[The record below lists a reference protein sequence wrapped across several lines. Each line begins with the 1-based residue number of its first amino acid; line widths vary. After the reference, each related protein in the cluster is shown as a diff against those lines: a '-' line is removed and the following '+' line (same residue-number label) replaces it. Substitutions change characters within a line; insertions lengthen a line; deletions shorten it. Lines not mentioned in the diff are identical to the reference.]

1 MQFSSFTESYRNW
14 RQYRK
19 TVGELSRLSRRELD
33 DLGIAPYD
41 IPQVARRSTRG

>member
-41 IPQVARRSTRG
+41 IENVARRSTRG

>member
-41 IPQVARRSTRG
+41 IESIARSSSRG